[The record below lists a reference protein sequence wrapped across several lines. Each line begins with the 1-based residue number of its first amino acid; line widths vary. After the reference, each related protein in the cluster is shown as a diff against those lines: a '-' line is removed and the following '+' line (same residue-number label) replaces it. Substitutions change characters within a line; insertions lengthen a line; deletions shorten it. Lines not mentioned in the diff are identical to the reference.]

1 MERKPALRSRLLG
14 LELRRVREANGLTVA
29 ELAHRTQQSPQ
40 RISELEKGVA
50 AAPTPD
56 PTMWCAWG
64 TEATCVINVLCRTA
78 VRIDVLAPLG
88 LNPIFERLDADR
100 CTVYVLE
107 GAAVDRTDVTVRVIP
122 RSAGYC
128 PGVEHPLTRFV
139 LADGPAVVFYA
150 YLHRAMFTE
159 EPRHLRSAEE
169 LFGRLAE
176 LARG

>member
-29 ELAHRTQQSPQ
+29 ELASRTQQSAE
-40 RISELEKGVA
+40 RIRELENGLA
-50 AAPTPD
+50 ASPTPD

-64 TEATCVINVLCRTA
+64 TEATSVINVLCRTA
-78 VRIDVLAPLG
+78 ERIDILAPLG
-88 LNPIFERLDADR
+88 LNPVFERLDPER
-100 CTVYVLE
+100 STVYVLE
-107 GAAVDRTDVTVRVIP
+107 GTAVDRADVTVRVIP
-122 RSAGYC
+122 CGAGYC

-169 LFGRLAE
+169 LFVRLAE
-176 LARG
+176 LAR